1 MSPYGDKVV
10 VVLVSRL
17 RSRAGGVSI
26 ACVTACVALS
36 CQVLAANPTAHRSAS
51 AAANSF
57 ASSSA
62 NPAADVSKTAKPS
75 QKKILD
81 AAPIG
86 GWKLDQRSRVLGD
99 QTLFVCPIGVKTV
112 NRKDGVTIMTA
123 APFDEVITFST
134 KTGKVCRKSFALS
147 DNPYARAV
155 AMFSGVAHGQVPLKK
170 VRDFKKG
177 GVDWSEFKIPETYG
191 AARKAM
197 WKRNEVT
204 SSEPAAG
211 RVVVFH
217 LPMEKRAI
225 DWTARLFCVPKSGG
239 IPFDVYFSD
248 VDGDNHSLVKTFNM
262 VSTKFTA
269 ADFKCPSGLRSV
281 KDPRAVIQ
289 DETADDAIEMMMSRS
304 EHDKK

>member
-1 MSPYGDKVV
+1 MTIIKKVTGGMSLNGDKVV
-10 VVLVSRL
+10 GVGLSR
-17 RSRAGGVSI
+17 RSFQTFGALI
-26 ACVTACVALS
+26 ACVTAYVATS
-36 CQVLAANPTAHRSAS
+36 PGVDAV
-51 AAANSF
+51 
-57 ASSSA
+57 
-62 NPAADVSKTAKPS
+62 NPAADVSKAVKPAL
-75 QKKILD
+75 KKSND
-81 AAPIG
+81 GPSMS

-99 QTLFVCPIGVKTV
+99 QTLYVCAAGVKTV

-134 KTGKVCRKSFALS
+134 KTRKVCRKSFAFS

-155 AMFSGVAHGQVPLKK
+155 AMFSGVAHGQMPLKK

-177 GVDWSEFKIPETYG
+177 GLNWSEFKIPESYG
-191 AARKAM
+191 ESRKAM
-197 WKRNEVT
+197 FKRKEVT
-204 SSEPAAG
+204 SSEPSSG

-239 IPFDVYFSD
+239 IPFDVSFSD
-248 VDGDNHSLVKTFNM
+248 VDGDVHSLVKTFNM
-262 VSTKFTA
+262 TAMKLSA
-269 ADFKCPSGLRSV
+269 ADFKCPSGLRMV

-289 DETADDAIEMMMSRS
+289 DESADDAIEMMMSRS